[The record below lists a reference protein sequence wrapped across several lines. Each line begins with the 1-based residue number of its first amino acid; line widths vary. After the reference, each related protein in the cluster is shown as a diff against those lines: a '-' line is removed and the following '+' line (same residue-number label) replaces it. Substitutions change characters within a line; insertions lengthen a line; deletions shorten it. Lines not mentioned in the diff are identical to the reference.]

1 MTNFCSVAKL
11 ISMTLHDLQHF
22 SLAWQRRGA
31 KSHNTEEKQKGIR
44 CYPRWSLPV
53 CVLSYLHFRPFQ
65 VCLSSRYFFK
75 ARKQSI
81 HKIIRLCGY
90 VCFPH
95 SNNSQ
100 SQPGCHIFSIQHCT
114 HRVSRIDHSNGLGNF
129 SWIRWLQL
137 LNLILLLEGL
147 CLFQWSPK
155 KKRSTGTRHLSLR
168 LRFKSLQIP
177 K

>member
-31 KSHNTEEKQKGIR
+31 KNHNTGRKTERDPLLSAPKSA
-44 CYPRWSLPV
+44 CLCPFLP
-53 CVLSYLHFRPFQ
+53 PFPTFP
-65 VCLSSRYFFK
+65 VSSRYFFK

-81 HKIIRLCGY
+81 HKIIRLWKATFGK
-90 VCFPH
+90 PH

-114 HRVSRIDHSNGLGNF
+114 HRVSRIDHSNGLGIF

-137 LNLILLLEGL
+137 LNLILLLEEL

-155 KKRSTGTRHLSLR
+155 KNVLPEPGT
-168 LRFKSLQIP
+168 
-177 K
+177 